1 MFCNLMKAMTITI
14 IAMWA
19 IEVTAAPQTTG
30 GAGDLSCSTEL
41 VSGDL

>member
-30 GAGDLSCSTEL
+30 TTDSPPARHH
-41 VSGDL
+41 